1 VNNPLQLKLAQ
12 VNENS
17 EIEFVYAIDKHKSYY
32 KGNMYSFVTHTFNTV
47 KGICW
52 HNCKYCYM
60 KRFHNQ
66 KEIHFDKSELKTNL
80 GNGNFIFVGS
90 SNDLFADNIDDKWIL
105 DTLKHCEKF
114 KNKYLFQTKNPER
127 LYKEYSDILSF
138 NLNAV
143 ICTTIESNRIYPDI
157 SKIAPITKERAKY
170 IGLLEQAGFAIYIT
184 AEPIMDFDL
193 DEMVYDRFAVRLVCE
208 LFELKRPWKN
218 RFNHLETSLA
228 KVRRGGIDHFSAHK
242 L

>member
-1 VNNPLQLKLAQ
+1 
-12 VNENS
+12 
-17 EIEFVYAIDKHKSYY
+17 
-32 KGNMYSFVTHTFNTV
+32 
-47 KGICW
+47 
-52 HNCKYCYM
+52 M

-193 DEMVYDRFAVRLVCE
+193 DEMVE
-208 LFELKRPWKN
+208 LIRQCKPKQVN
-218 RFNHLETSLA
+218 IGADSGNNHLIEPPKEKILQLISELEKFTIVNK
-228 KVRRGGIDHFSAHK
+228 KVNLYRLLKNSINLK
-242 L
+242 K

>member
-1 VNNPLQLKLAQ
+1 
-12 VNENS
+12 
-17 EIEFVYAIDKHKSYY
+17 
-32 KGNMYSFVTHTFNTV
+32 MYSFVTHTFNTV

-193 DEMVYDRFAVRLVCE
+193 DEMVE
-208 LFELKRPWKN
+208 LIRQCKPKQVN
-218 RFNHLETSLA
+218 IGADSGNNHLIEPPKEKILQLISELEKFTIVNK
-228 KVRRGGIDHFSAHK
+228 KVNLYRLLKNSINLK
-242 L
+242 K